1 MTKKDTRKTIK
12 EYWEK
17 CTPMSFS
24 QEGWNYE
31 QKRKFRYELQDYMDE
46 SFRFGDWAGKKVLE
60 IGCGSGIDSME
71 FARHGAIVTATDIT
85 DNAVTLTRE
94 LANSAGLNVKVVQL
108 TGSDLPFSDASF
120 DCVYS
125 YGVLH
130 HIPEVEKT
138 LSEIHRVLKNTGTVM
153 AMLYNRDSLLYAYSI
168 IYLHGIKGKLLLDK
182 LCSEEDLVAR
192 YSERIEGCPY
202 TKAYT
207 KEEATQL
214 FSKWFDTIQVTVR
227 YNVLDTDQQ
236 RKVKMVL
243 DDKWELGWHLVVNAR
258 KKAINL

>member
-1 MTKKDTRKTIK
+1 MTKAIK

-24 QEGWNYE
+24 PEGWDYE
-31 QKRKFRYELQDYMDE
+31 QKRKFRYDLQDYMHE
-46 SFRFGDWAGKKVLE
+46 SFRFDDWTGKKVLE
-60 IGCGSGIDSME
+60 VGCGSGIDTME

-94 LANSAGLNVKVVQL
+94 LANTAGLNVKVVQTSGL
-108 TGSDLPFSDASF
+108 DLPFPDASF

-130 HIPEVEKT
+130 HIPEVEKA
-138 LSEIHRVLKNTGTVM
+138 LGEISRVLKKGGSVM

-168 IYLHGIKGKLLLDK
+168 IYQHGIKGRLLLDG
-182 LCSEEDLVAR
+182 LCTEQDLEAR

-202 TKAYT
+202 TKTYT
-207 KEEATQL
+207 KEEARQL
-214 FSKWFDTIQVTVR
+214 FSKWFDNIEVTVR
-227 YNVLDTDQQ
+227 YNAVDTDEQ
-236 RKVKMVL
+236 RKVKLGL
-243 DDKWELGWHLVVNAR
+243 DDKWELGWHLVVKA
-258 KKAINL
+258 KKKTA